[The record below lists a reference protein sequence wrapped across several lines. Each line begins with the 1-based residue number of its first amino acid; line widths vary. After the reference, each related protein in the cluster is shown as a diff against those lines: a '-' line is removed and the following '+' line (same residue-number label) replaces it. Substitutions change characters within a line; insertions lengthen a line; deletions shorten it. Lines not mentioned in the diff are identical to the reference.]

1 MLGSLKWTS
10 SFGDSQVNVHASRG
24 LFFSPFRGSW
34 PSSFPRWHLD
44 EGRRWGFITTLGQVP
59 CPVGLCW
66 AQHRTPSLPCHWR
79 SWHAASPVFWCLW
92 WHVLLKSGVL
102 PSLHWSAFLKSHE
115 DSLLL
120 WSLSA
125 LSCFALYLG
134 IWKLLVAFFP
144 VCWNIQESPAPFCKK
159 KKKNHSLTTRELSSL
174 KLLEFDSWVSQE
186 AL

>member
-1 MLGSLKWTS
+1 MKKRSGAEFTQFNHWNSWSESKPSKLLPP
-10 SFGDSQVNVHASRG
+10 
-24 LFFSPFRGSW
+24 LFS
-34 PSSFPRWHLD
+34 RWHLD

-159 KKKNHSLTTRELSSL
+159 KKK
-174 KLLEFDSWVSQE
+174 KKSQSHHQGVVKPE
-186 AL
+186 ASRIW